1 MKKTIKQ
8 QRILFWSLLKWVF
21 ISIGIGFVVGISV
34 GLFLTLL
41 KTTVKIYTYDNLY
54 LLLPFVLLITN
65 FLIKRFSD
73 EKESHGT
80 DKIIDALHKKSGK
93 INIIKLPIDILTT
106 VLTIS
111 FGGSAGKES
120 PSAQLGGTIS
130 SFIGQLFK
138 LKNDDLKKIVIC
150 GIGSGFSAVFGTP
163 IAGAIFGIEVLFVGK
178 LLYDVLLPSFVS
190 SVVTVMVVNLFFN
203 IENLTNIIITFPK
216 FSFYSL
222 FISIVCGIFFGL
234 ISYLFIEIFNIFKK
248 LSLKIKGF
256 YLYSLI
262 VGTILVIIYRF
273 VSKDLGGI
281 GMDVVKNSLN
291 GKEYPFYYPIL
302 KILTTSLTLNFG
314 GDGGLINPIFFIGST
329 SGNLLSTIFPKFN
342 IQFFSILGLVSLL
355 AGTTN
360 TPLASSLLAL
370 EIAGPSI
377 APYASISCLVSFL
390 ITGHKSI
397 YSSQVLAMKKV
408 EEIEGKI
415 GEQIKGI

>member
-1 MKKTIKQ
+1 M
-8 QRILFWSLLKWVF
+8 
-21 ISIGIGFVVGISV
+21 
-34 GLFLTLL
+34 
-41 KTTVKIYTYDNLY
+41 
-54 LLLPFVLLITN
+54 
-65 FLIKRFSD
+65 
-73 EKESHGT
+73 
-80 DKIIDALHKKSGK
+80 
-93 INIIKLPIDILTT
+93 
-106 VLTIS
+106 
-111 FGGSAGKES
+111 
-120 PSAQLGGTIS
+120 
-130 SFIGQLFK
+130 
-138 LKNDDLKKIVIC
+138 
-150 GIGSGFSAVFGTP
+150 
-163 IAGAIFGIEVLFVGK
+163 
-178 LLYDVLLPSFVS
+178 
-190 SVVTVMVVNLFFN
+190 
-203 IENLTNIIITFPK
+203 
-216 FSFYSL
+216 
-222 FISIVCGIFFGL
+222 
-234 ISYLFIEIFNIFKK
+234 
-248 LSLKIKGF
+248 SLKIKGF

-342 IQFFSILGLVSLL
+342 VQFFSILGLVSLL